1 MKASKKKAADI
12 YYTEEADPNEIA
24 YRIARKKHI
33 GVLDWGD
40 PENMIFVMVGN
51 GRNPEAAKRINR
63 IKGRPENQVLAVA
76 GFDGLVEKLGELDKA
91 KALQTNDQS
100 PQELV
105 KKLFELPVGMIV
117 PAKADTPDWITTNE
131 LGQKKV
137 MIAGQSHNPLM
148 EYTDLFNQVVHIL
161 ANEYDTFCA
170 GTSANRA
177 DKDIFTVYQQEEA
190 YEELKNDVDFFVMR
204 RNLDSKL
211 SKKHITSCTAIEL
224 DKEKA
229 VLKRWGSKDIHHF
242 KKHLKE
248 LTIPDDI
255 NIHPGAEIFLRSIFR
270 NKMNPLLR
278 LKLLRMYFFRLRSSK
293 I

>member
-24 YRIARKKHI
+24 YRIACKKHI

-40 PENMIFVMVGN
+40 PENMIFVMVGD
-51 GRNPEAAKRINR
+51 GRNPEVAKRINR
-63 IKGRPENQVLAVA
+63 IKGRPENQVLAIA
-76 GFDGLVEKLGELDKA
+76 GFDGLVGRLGELDKA
-91 KALQTNDQS
+91 KALHINNQS

-117 PAKADTPDWITTNE
+117 PAKVDTPDWVTTNE
-131 LGQKKV
+131 LGQKRI

-148 EYTDLFNQVVHIL
+148 EYADLFNQVVHIL

-204 RNLDSKL
+204 RNLDFKL
-211 SKKHITSCTAIEL
+211 GKKRITSCTAIEL
-224 DKEKA
+224 DKDKA
-229 VLKRWGSKDIHHF
+229 VLRRWGSKDIHHF
-242 KKHLKE
+242 KKHLKK

-255 NIHPGAEIFLRSIFR
+255 NIHPDAEIFLRSIFR

-278 LKLLRMYFFRLRSSK
+278 LKLLRMYFFRLQSR
-293 I
+293 